1 METRFQPR
9 SLSAKE
15 DITSIGKCVVIKGEL
30 TGDEDLII
38 EGQVEGKIILKD
50 HHLMIG
56 NHGAIRGEIRARNVT
71 VNGKVVGNIFAGELM
86 TITATGS
93 VEGDIESSR
102 ISVVDGAFFRGSVEL
117 GQCDNA
123 VKEVPSY
130 NPEPATVDFPQPIRT
145 EAQAV
150 SV

>member
-1 METRFQPR
+1 MESRFQPG
-9 SLSAKE
+9 SLSARE
-15 DITSIGKCVVIKGEL
+15 EITNIGKCVVVKGEL

-38 EGQVEGKIILKD
+38 EGQVEGKIMLKD

-56 NHGAIRGEIRARNVT
+56 NHGVIRGEIRARNVT

-86 TITATGS
+86 AIKATGS

-102 ISVVDGAFFRGSVEL
+102 ISVVDGAYLRGSVEL
-117 GQCDNA
+117 RQCDDVA
-123 VKEVPSY
+123 KEVPSCDT
-130 NPEPATVDFPQPIRT
+130 EPATVNFPQPILS
-145 EAQAV
+145 EVQAV